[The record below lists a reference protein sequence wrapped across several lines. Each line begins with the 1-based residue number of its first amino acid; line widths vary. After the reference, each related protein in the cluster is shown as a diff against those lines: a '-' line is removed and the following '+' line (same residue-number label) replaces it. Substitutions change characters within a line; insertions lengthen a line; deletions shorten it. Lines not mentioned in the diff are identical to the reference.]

1 MYVDYSARCLCVRT
15 YVEVHGFI
23 VEGCIVVAQGF
34 VDADRFKVEVLICIH
49 TAPGC
54 YFNPLL
60 IMSKLTAF
68 LRRWAILRASLARTA
83 C

>member
-1 MYVDYSARCLCVRT
+1 
-15 YVEVHGFI
+15 
-23 VEGCIVVAQGF
+23 VVAQGF

-54 YFNPLL
+54 YLNPLL

-83 C
+83 Y